1 MNQQDLTERLDALQ
15 NALSDIIEADPSDL
29 DSIIKYYYYL
39 RKFHV
44 LEYYCKKEGYSNLGL
59 HHIPATRVSEH
70 NAKVAIQMGI
80 VLKSLAKSKYAAEN
94 WTLRDTS
101 SDQFASP
108 PKNCFKKEG
117 YEVTVWFDN
126 DRENAFPYINW
137 SHIYYQDEDDMWH
150 KTSGE
155 VDYDGLYYVD
165 KDGNKSY
172 FLLFFEDARRYSNN
186 NIWSVH
192 YKNEHIY
199 LPITS
204 SSRRSDPGTT
214 EKPVSTADST
224 RDTSPTNGRSS
235 TQAEETGAGPSQR
248 RPTLRRRRR
257 GGEGESTES
266 KRRKLTARQSA
277 VPSPEQVGKSHRS
290 IGRANLNRL
299 ERLQAEARDP
309 AIVLLRGPANKLK
322 CWRYRWKPK
331 LGSPG
336 FSTVFKWVTQEETH
350 DSRMLLTFN
359 SNGDREHFLKHTQ
372 FPKGFS
378 WALGSLDAL

>member
-1 MNQQDLTERLDALQ
+1 
-15 NALSDIIEADPSDL
+15 
-29 DSIIKYYYYL
+29 
-39 RKFHV
+39 
-44 LEYYCKKEGYSNLGL
+44 
-59 HHIPATRVSEH
+59 
-70 NAKVAIQMGI
+70 
-80 VLKSLAKSKYAAEN
+80 
-94 WTLRDTS
+94 
-101 SDQFASP
+101 
-108 PKNCFKKEG
+108 
-117 YEVTVWFDN
+117 
-126 DRENAFPYINW
+126 
-137 SHIYYQDEDDMWH
+137 MWH

-235 TQAEETGAGPSQR
+235 TQTEETSAGPSQR

-359 SNGDREHFLKHTQ
+359 SNGDREYFLKHTQ